1 MKYIRKFNEMDTF
14 NITFSS
20 KEEFIKFWS
29 DRWKGTNA
37 EKFPKEFIET
47 FETQFDYSEWEK
59 ENYNYG
65 SEFDADSEIENID
78 SEFGIAIGDDEDCDI
93 SSDEWVDFYNSCW
106 TWLKNN
112 KK

>member
-1 MKYIRKFNEMDTF
+1 MNIRKFNEMDTF

-47 FETQFDYSEWEK
+47 FETR
-59 ENYNYG
+59 
-65 SEFDADSEIENID
+65 
-78 SEFGIAIGDDEDCDI
+78 
-93 SSDEWVDFYNSCW
+93 
-106 TWLKNN
+106 
-112 KK
+112 

>member
-1 MKYIRKFNEMDTF
+1 MKIKKFNEMDTF

-37 EKFPKEFIET
+37 KNFPKEFIET
-47 FETQFDYSEWEK
+47 FPTKFDYSEWEK
-59 ENYNYG
+59 GNGNDKKK
-65 SEFDADSEIENID
+65 FDADSEVENID
-78 SEFGIAIGDDEDCDI
+78 SEFGISIGDEDSDI

-106 TWLKNN
+106 SWKR